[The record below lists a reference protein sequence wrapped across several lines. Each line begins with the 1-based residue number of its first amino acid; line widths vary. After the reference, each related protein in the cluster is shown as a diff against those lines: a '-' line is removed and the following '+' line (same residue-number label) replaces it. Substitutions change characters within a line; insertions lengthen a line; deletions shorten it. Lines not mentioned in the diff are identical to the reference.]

1 MNTTAIM
8 NRTQIGRKD
17 FVHSSAGHPDPSSAI
32 VSPSQSVIEISTLRG
47 VHAEQKSRTSGCRTA
62 QSFLSETAARPC
74 FFLMRDGLK
83 PRLVVQQAFEDENPP
98 THEQGS
104 DKPGRALSG
113 TEPNRS
119 AMEQTDC
126 HDIEKHRF
134 TRTVAGALDRFL
146 SELKAE
152 HVVIVAPPRTLADL
166 GRSLSQTV
174 QDSIVAEL
182 AKDLT
187 GLSVSDI
194 RNISPPDHS
203 GFQLLAGA
211 PAAPE
216 PRFHA
221 VPGDVLA
228 AHRRRVVGANVLR
241 HDEPLVVAAGQRA
254 EYRPPAAVK

>member
-1 MNTTAIM
+1 MQKIK
-8 NRTQIGRKD
+8 IGQGDWVVVCDGKKALILENVGDGKFPNLQTREV
-17 FVHSSAGHPDPSSAI
+17 F
-32 VSPSQSVIEISTLRG
+32 
-47 VHAEQKSRTSGCRTA
+47 EQA
-62 QSFLSETAARPC
+62 
-74 FFLMRDGLK
+74 
-83 PRLVVQQAFEDENPP
+83 NPP

-104 DKPGRALSG
+104 DAPGRSIQSVGSA
-113 TEPNRS
+113 RS
-119 AMEQTDC
+119 AMEQTDW

-194 RNISPPDHS
+194 S
-203 GFQLLAGA
+203 QY
-211 PAAPE
+211 
-216 PRFHA
+216 
-221 VPGDVLA
+221 LA
-228 AHRRRVVGANVLR
+228 ARS
-241 HDEPLVVAAGQRA
+241 
-254 EYRPPAAVK
+254 